1 MQDVAERA
9 GSGTGAIYRR
19 WATKEALVA
28 DAIRA
33 YEDADLPHTD
43 DAIADLRS
51 AIDLKVCSTIEQP
64 DLLPSMVAAMRANDD
79 IAAAVGERYTIEPIR
94 EAVAR
99 VVGADHPLLDL
110 LAELAPAM
118 ALHRATFGRDR
129 VDEAAVTDDVL
140 ALVEVVARAS
150 GTTPEVPLSY

>member
-1 MQDVAERA
+1 VQDVAERA

-43 DAIADLRS
+43 DAIAD
-51 AIDLKVCSTIEQP
+51 
-64 DLLPSMVAAMRANDD
+64 
-79 IAAAVGERYTIEPIR
+79 
-94 EAVAR
+94 
-99 VVGADHPLLDL
+99 HPLLDL

-129 VDEAAVTDDVL
+129 ADEAAVTDDVL

-150 GTTPEVPLSY
+150 GTPPEVPLAE